1 MPDPLDVAKQ
11 RKLIEELKRGGETAQ
26 DAEGRLRDMIEIIT
40 SVRSY
45 RPTAAGKPRQKVRH
59 DQSDSMAG

>member
-11 RKLIEELKRGGETAQ
+11 RKLIEELKRGGEKTQ
-26 DAEGRLRDMIEIIT
+26 DAEVRLRDMLDIMT
-40 SVRSY
+40 SIRSY
-45 RPTAAGKPRQKVRH
+45 RPGPTGKARQRAPH

>member
-1 MPDPLDVAKQ
+1 LDVAKQ
-11 RKLIEELKRGGETAQ
+11 RKLVEELKRGGETAQ
-26 DAEGRLRDMIEIIT
+26 DAEVRLRDMIEIIT

-45 RPTAAGKPRQKVRH
+45 RPAATVRPRQKARH